1 MIRYEIKAGK
11 LTESGLVDTFLQ
23 LTNRLKQFSE
33 HQEYSLT
40 ATQEDEQNAG
50 QLQNDKKRVAKYDSI
65 ISKEVSPALERAKL
79 RKKAR

>member
-33 HQEYSLT
+33 HQSYSLT
-40 ATQEDEQNAG
+40 ATQEDERNSG
-50 QLQNDKKRVAKYDSI
+50 QLQNDHTRKKRTN
-65 ISKEVSPALERAKL
+65 PASNR
-79 RKKAR
+79 